1 MTPNKNKDTL
11 YLWHESEARKTDMVS
26 TRENTHSHPVRFFVT
41 VISIAL
47 IIISL
52 SFVIPLANAQ
62 EEQTKRV
69 LVLNSYHKGFAQT
82 DDIVKGIESV
92 LKPEENDIELR
103 IEYMDSK
110 ATKYDSRYKEK
121 LYELYKY
128 KYGNQTFDLIISSD
142 DNAFNFLRE
151 YHEDLFPDTPIVFCG
166 VNNLEAPAL
175 IDPDEFTGIIE
186 LQSTKE
192 TIDLGLKLHPGTK
205 QIVFVV
211 DNTPTGE
218 YLWGQIQELFIYYED
233 VKMTRIDECL
243 SLEQV
248 EDEVSK
254 LSDDT
259 IVLFGTYNRDKSGS
273 YYAFGEAAARV
284 SKASAR
290 PMYGYSVQ
298 VLPYGIVGGKLFG
311 GFYHGQVAAEMAQRI
326 VMGEKVQNIPVLT
339 KPQTQYMFDY
349 EQMQRWG
356 IAVSDLPEDSIVINK
371 PHSFYEENKVLIW
384 AIIAFIILQTLIIF
398 GLLVNRSRRKR
409 AEERIEYLNTVL
421 RAIRNVNQLI
431 TKEKDRGRLLQG
443 ACDSLVETRG
453 YHGAWVGL
461 IDNAREIVTTA
472 EAGWGKDFSH
482 MFARLKPGEL
492 PRCGRKALAQPGVV
506 TIEDPRSTCTD
517 CPLAETCAG
526 KAAMT
531 LRLEHGETVY
541 GLLSVSVPA
550 GLGMGNEEV
559 SLFEEVTS
567 DIAFA
572 LYSIELDEQRKQAVE
587 ALVILV
593 RQQAELVKFG
603 LVALSEHSLDAL
615 FGEAVALVSRTFGT
629 RYAKILEHRIEE
641 GILFLRAGVG
651 WKEGWVGHKSVPDGA
666 DSQGGYTLVRTKPV
680 ISEDI
685 QHEKRFSPPALLI
698 EHNVVCGLTVAIPG
712 ENRPFG
718 ILGTHHDQP
727 HPFSEDDA
735 HFMEALA
742 NVLAAAI
749 QRKRAEDDLKR
760 TVTDL
765 ERSNAE
771 LEQFAYVASHD
782 LQEPLRMVSS
792 YMQLLK
798 QRYGGKLDSDADEFI
813 GFAVD
818 GANRMQTL
826 IQDLLAFSRVGTRGK
841 PFEPTDCEAVLE
853 QVLTNLKVTIEER
866 GAVVTHDALPTVIAD
881 ASQLVQLLQN
891 LVGNAI
897 KFHSEE
903 PLHIHISVEQKAG
916 EWEFSVADNGI
927 GIKPEFFDRIFVIF
941 QRLHGRGEY
950 SGTGIGLAVCKKIV
964 ERHGGRIWV
973 ESELGKGT
981 TFFFTIPGR
990 GSKGTAQHE
999 HQKR

>member
-1 MTPNKNKDTL
+1 M
-11 YLWHESEARKTDMVS
+11 SARGK
-26 TRENTHSHPVRFFVT
+26 
-41 VISIAL
+41 SIAIFSIFL
-47 IIISL
+47 LLALALCSQL
-52 SFVIPLANAQ
+52 SCAQ
-62 EEQTKRV
+62 EDPAKRV
-69 LVLNSYHKGFAQT
+69 LVLNSYHKGFPQT
-82 DDIVKGIESV
+82 DAIVNGVESV
-92 LKPEENDIELR
+92 LKPEENDTELR

-110 ATKYDSRYKEK
+110 SIKYDTQYKEK

-128 KYGNQTFDLIISSD
+128 KYCNQTFDLIISSD

-151 YHEDLFPDTPIVFCG
+151 YHQDLFPGTPVVFCG
-166 VNNLEAPAL
+166 VNNLKAPTL
-175 IDPDEFTGIIE
+175 IDPEEFTGIIE
-186 LQSTKE
+186 LQSIKE
-192 TIDLGLKLHPGTK
+192 TIDIGLKLHPETK
-205 QIVFVV
+205 QVVFVV

-218 YLWGQIQELFIYYED
+218 YLWGQIQENFKYYED
-233 VKMTRIDECL
+233 VRMTRLDESL
-243 SLEQV
+243 SLEQI

-259 IVLFGTYNRDKSGS
+259 IVLFGTYNRDKSGR
-273 YYAFGEAAARV
+273 YYSFEEAAARV
-284 SKASAR
+284 SKASTR

-311 GFYHGQVAAEMAQRI
+311 GFYHGQVAAEMAKRI
-326 VMGEKVQNIPVLT
+326 LMGEKVQNIHVLT
-339 KPQTQYMFDY
+339 EPQTQYMFDY
-349 EQMQRWG
+349 GQMQRWG
-356 IAVSDLPEDSIVINK
+356 IEVSDLPEDSIVVNK
-371 PHSFYEENKVLIW
+371 PYSFYEENKVLIW
-384 AIIAFIILQTLIIF
+384 AIIAFTLFQALIIF

-431 TKEKDRGRLLQG
+431 TNEKDRGRLLQG

-472 EAGWGKDFSH
+472 EAGWGKDFSR

-531 LRLEHGETVY
+531 LRLEHGKTVY
-541 GLLSVSVPA
+541 GMLSVSVPA
-550 GLGMGNEEV
+550 GLGLGDEEV

-765 ERSNAE
+765 ERSNTE

-792 YMQLLK
+792 YMELMK
-798 QRYGGKLDSDADEFI
+798 RRYEGKLDSDADEFI

-818 GANRMQTL
+818 GANRMKTL
-826 IQDLLAFSRVGTRGK
+826 INDLLTFSRVGTRGK
-841 PFEPTDCEAVLE
+841 PLTPTDCETLLS
-853 QVLTNLKVTIEER
+853 QTLSDLKVSIEDS
-866 GAVVTHDALPTVIAD
+866 GAVITHDTLPTVMVD
-881 ASQLVQLLQN
+881 GSQLAQVFQN
-891 LVGNAI
+891 LIGNAI
-897 KFHSEE
+897 KFRGEA
-903 PLHIHISVEQKAG
+903 PPRVHIAAERKSG
-916 EWEFSVADNGI
+916 EWIFTVADNGI
-927 GIKPEFFDRIFVIF
+927 GISPEYFERIFVIF
-941 QRLHGRGEY
+941 QRLHARDEY

-964 ERHGGRIWV
+964 ERHGGRMWV
-973 ESELGKGT
+973 ESEMGKGS
-981 TFFFTIPGR
+981 TFHFTIPE
-990 GSKGTAQHE
+990 KGGGQ
-999 HQKR
+999 R

>member
-1 MTPNKNKDTL
+1 MIGKPIAIFIITL
-11 YLWHESEARKTDMVS
+11 
-26 TRENTHSHPVRFFVT
+26 F
-41 VISIAL
+41 
-47 IIISL
+47 IILSL
-52 SFVIPLANAQ
+52 CSPLVYAP
-62 EEQTKRV
+62 EEHLKRV
-69 LVLNSYHKGFAQT
+69 HVLNSYHKGFAQT
-82 DDIVKGIESV
+82 DEIVNGVEFV
-92 LKPEENDIELR
+92 LKPEENDIDLR

-110 ATKYDSRYKEK
+110 ATKYDSQYKEK
-121 LYELYKY
+121 LYDLYKY

-175 IDPDEFTGIIE
+175 IDPEEFTGILE
-186 LQSTKE
+186 LHSIRE
-192 TIDLGLKLHPGTK
+192 TIDLGLKLHPETR

-211 DNTPTGE
+211 DNTPTGK
-218 YLWGQIQELFIYYED
+218 YLWDQVQELFKYYED
-233 VKMTRIDECL
+233 VRMTRIDDSL
-243 SLEQV
+243 SMEQI
-248 EDEVSK
+248 EDEVSN

-259 IVLFGTYNRDKSGS
+259 IVLFGTYNRDKSGK
-273 YYAFGEAAARV
+273 YYSFGEAAVRV

-311 GFYHGQVAAEMAQRI
+311 GFYHGQIAAEMSQRI
-326 VMGEKVQNIPVLT
+326 LMGEKVRNIPVLT

-349 EQMQRWG
+349 GQMKRWG
-356 IAVSDLPEDSIVINK
+356 IKESDLPEDSIIVNK
-371 PHSFYEENKVLIW
+371 PYSFYEENKVLIW
-384 AIIAFIILQTLIIF
+384 SIIAILMFQTVIII
-398 GLLVNRSRRKR
+398 GLLVNRARRKR
-409 AEERIEYLNTVL
+409 AEERIKYLNTVL
-421 RAIRNVNQLI
+421 HAIRNVNQLI
-431 TKEKDRGRLLQG
+431 AKEKDRGRLLQR

-461 IDNAREIVTTA
+461 VDNARELVTTM
-472 EAGWGKDFSH
+472 EAGWGEDFSR
-482 MFARLKPGEL
+482 MFPLLKPGEL

-506 TIEDPRSTCTD
+506 TIEDPRSICTD

-550 GLGMGNEEV
+550 GLGLGDEEV
-559 SLFEEVTS
+559 SLFEEISS

-572 LYSIELDEQRKQAVE
+572 LYNIELDEQRKQAE
-587 ALVILV
+587 GALAILV

-629 RYAKILEHRIEE
+629 RYAKILEHRTEE
-641 GILFLRAGVG
+641 GVLFLRAGVG
-651 WKEGWVGHKSVPDGA
+651 WKEGWVGHKSVPDGT
-666 DSQGGYTLVRTKPV
+666 DSQGGYTLMRTKPV

-685 QHEKRFSPPALLI
+685 RHEKRFSPPALLI

-727 HPFSEDDA
+727 HPFSKDDA

-742 NVLAAAI
+742 NVLADAI
-749 QRKRAEDDLKR
+749 QRNRAEAKLKQSVADLKR
-760 TVTDL
+760 
-765 ERSNAE
+765 SNVE
-771 LEQFAYVASHD
+771 LEQFAYVSSHD

-792 YMQLLK
+792 YVQLLER
-798 QRYGGKLDSDADEFI
+798 RYKGKLDADADDFI
-813 GFAVD
+813 GFAVE
-818 GANRMQTL
+818 GANRMQRL
-826 IQDLLAFSRVGTRGK
+826 INDLLAFSRVGTRGESFK
-841 PFEPTDCEAVLE
+841 STDCEAVFDQALS
-853 QVLTNLKVTIEER
+853 NLKIAIEDS
-866 GAVVTHDALPTVIAD
+866 GAEVTHNALPTVIAD
-881 ASQLVQLLQN
+881 ASQLVQLFQN

-897 KFHSEE
+897 KFRSEE
-903 PLHIHISVEQKAG
+903 PLHIHISAKQKSD

-927 GIKPEFFDRIFVIF
+927 GIKPEFFERIFVIF
-941 QRLHGRGEY
+941 QRLHGRDEY

-964 ERHGGRIWV
+964 ERYGGRIWV
-973 ESELGKGT
+973 ESEPGKGT
-981 TFFFTIPGR
+981 VFYFTMPVSVGD
-990 GSKGTAQHE
+990 E
-999 HQKR
+999 